1 MLSKDIHEDGI
12 REPLAV
18 SADGYTVSGHR
29 RDAAALSS
37 LYVSQSLHRCNC
49 GDRWEC
55 RACRHAWVSKRSR
68 TSEQWLRGSIGTDG
82 LVWFAMFTLKTTGD
96 WQAESA
102 ELFGRW
108 AKLGK
113 QRSQQR
119 FRGIPHGLGSIRRG
133 IGALHLIGR
142 AGRFQPH
149 LHGVIVSDPSIDSRS
164 IIDAWQRLEQGFVD
178 IQPARLLGAVVRYA
192 IDGPLPNDPR
202 DRKEISGM
210 LHGVRMVRRLGK

>member
-1 MLSKDIHEDGI
+1 MTSL
-12 REPLAV
+12 PAQP
-18 SADGYTVSGHR
+18 
-29 RDAAALSS
+29 S
-37 LYVSQSLHRCNC
+37 LYVSQSLHLCNC

-55 RACRHAWVSKRSR
+55 ETCRRSWIAKRSR
-68 TSEQWLRGSIGTDG
+68 SSERWLSDAMTADG
-82 LVWFAMFTLKTTGD
+82 VAWFALMNLQTKGD
-96 WQAESA
+96 WLAESA

-133 IGALHLIGR
+133 IGALHLVGR

-164 IIDAWQRLEQGFVD
+164 IIDSWTRMGQGFADV
-178 IQPARLLGAVVRYA
+178 QPAQSLGAVVRYA
-192 IDGPLPNDPR
+192 IAGPLPNATS
-202 DRKEISGM
+202 DRKEIAAL
-210 LHGVRMVRRLGK
+210 LHGVRIVRRIGK